1 MVNLA
6 TSLRAA
12 RALLVLLSTLMIP
25 LACMDASDVVLLEI
39 EGAGVLFG
47 QAFLDTDASGGL
59 SGADTPIAGV
69 EVVLLTATTGQV
81 SDRATTDSLGV
92 FTLVDVP
99 VGSYLISLD
108 SAALSDSLAT
118 LDDAPVTVA
127 VGDTARVNV
136 GVSYPIL
143 TLEEALES
151 TVGNRVFTSGIV
163 LNPRLNFDPTGQVHL
178 KGESLYLRTLNMARV
193 GINTGDSVRVLG
205 RVVTDNGRV
214 ALDDVT
220 AFRLVPQAE
229 LISPVDVSVADGAMA
244 AGGALDAALARV
256 ENVEI
261 TDTSTAVDGHFR
273 FWAVDGTDSI
283 EVVLRDFLGFN
294 TSVVRPDTILNIR
307 QATGLLTPFDDAG
320 TLRWRLLPRS
330 PADVTL
336 EFRVADLS
344 VTAAFDT
351 VQASLGDTVEVTVV
365 AANAGPFIARGLEV
379 QDTIPTAL
387 SFLSSSAT
395 TGSYDDATGVWAI
408 GDLPAGV
415 ADTLVIR
422 MEVSDG
428 TPALIGNIA
437 ESLGLVTEVDANVV
451 NNGVIVF
458 LTIS

>member
-1 MVNLA
+1 MTRQS
-6 TSLRAA
+6 TSFRAA
-12 RALLVLLSTLMIP
+12 RALLVGLSTLMIP
-25 LACMDASDVVLLEI
+25 LACTDASDVVLLEI

-59 SGADTPIAGV
+59 SGGDTPIAGV
-69 EVVLLTATTGQV
+69 DVVLLTATTAQV
-81 SDRATTDSLGV
+81 ADRATTDSLGT
-92 FTLVDVP
+92 FTLFDVP

-108 SAALSDSLAT
+108 SIVLSDSLAV
-118 LDDAPVTVA
+118 LEDAPVTVA

-136 GVSYPIL
+136 GVSYPIV
-143 TLEEALES
+143 TLEEALGS

-163 LNPRLNFDPTGQVHL
+163 LNPRVNFDPTGQVHL
-178 KGESLYLRTLNMARV
+178 KGDSLYLRTLNMARI

-205 RVVTDNGRV
+205 RVIADNGRI
-214 ALDDVT
+214 ALDDVI

-229 LISPVDVSVADGAMA
+229 LISPVDVTVAEGAMA
-244 AGGALDAALARV
+244 GGGALDAALARI

-273 FWAVDGTDSI
+273 FWAIDGTDSI

-294 TSVVRPDTILNIR
+294 TSLVRPDTILNIR
-307 QATGLLTPFDDAG
+307 QATGLLTPFEDAG
-320 TLRWRLLPRS
+320 VVRWRLLPRS
-330 PADVTL
+330 PSDVTL
-336 EFRVADLS
+336 EFRVADVS

-351 VQASLGDTVEVTVV
+351 VQASLGDTVAVTVV
-365 AANAGPFIARGLEV
+365 AANAGPLTARGLEV
-379 QDTIPTAL
+379 QDTVPTAL
-387 SFLSSSAT
+387 TFVSSTAT
-395 TGSYDDATGVWAI
+395 AGSYDDGTGVWTI
-408 GDLPAGV
+408 GDLSAGA

-437 ESLGLVTEVDANVV
+437 ESLGLVTEVDPNVV

>member
-1 MVNLA
+1 MAGL
-6 TSLRAA
+6 SMYSRAA
-12 RALLVLLSTLMIP
+12 RALLTVLSVVFIP
-25 LACMDASDVVLLEI
+25 LACTDASDVVLLEI

-59 SGADTPIAGV
+59 SGGDTPIAGV
-69 EVVLLTATTGQV
+69 DVVLLTATTAQV
-81 SDRATTDSLGV
+81 ADRATTDSLGV
-92 FTLVDVP
+92 FTLLDVP

-108 SAALSDSLAT
+108 SAALSDSLAV
-118 LDDAPVTVA
+118 LDDVPVTVA
-127 VGDTARVNV
+127 VGDTARIDV

-143 TLEEALES
+143 TLEEALGS

-193 GINTGDSVRVLG
+193 GISVGDSVRVLG
-205 RVVTDNGRV
+205 RVVTDNGRA

-229 LISPVDVSVADGAMA
+229 LVSPVDVSVSDGATA
-244 AGGALDAALARV
+244 SGGALDAALARV
-256 ENVEI
+256 QNVEI

-273 FWAVDGTDSI
+273 FWAVDGSDSI

-294 TSVVRPDTILNIR
+294 TSVVRPDTVLNIS

-320 TLRWRLLPRS
+320 VVRWRLLPRS

-336 EFRVADLS
+336 EFRVADVS

-365 AANAGPFIARGLEV
+365 AANAGPLTARGVEV
-379 QDTIPTAL
+379 QDTVPTAL
-387 SFLSSSAT
+387 TFVSSTAT
-395 TGSYDDATGVWAI
+395 TGSYDDGTGVWTI
-408 GDLPAGV
+408 GDLSSGA

-437 ESLGLVTEVDANVV
+437 ESLGLVTEVDPNVV

>member
-1 MVNLA
+1 MAGL
-6 TSLRAA
+6 SMSSRAA
-12 RALLVLLSTLMIP
+12 RALLTVLSVVFIP
-25 LACMDASDVVLLEI
+25 LACTDASDVVLLEI

-59 SGADTPIAGV
+59 SGGDTPIAGV
-69 EVVLLTATTGQV
+69 DVVLLTATTAQV
-81 SDRATTDSLGV
+81 ADRATTDSLGV
-92 FTLVDVP
+92 FTLLDVP

-108 SAALSDSLAT
+108 SAALSDSLAV

-127 VGDTARVNV
+127 VGDTARIDV

-143 TLEEALES
+143 TLEEALEA

-178 KGESLYLRTLNMARV
+178 KGASLYLRTLNMARV
-193 GINTGDSVRVLG
+193 GISVGDSVRVLG

-220 AFRLVPQAE
+220 ALRLVPQAE
-229 LISPVDVSVADGAMA
+229 LVSPVDVSVSDGAIA
-244 AGGALDAALARV
+244 SGGALDAALARIQ
-256 ENVEI
+256 NVEI

-273 FWAVDGTDSI
+273 FWAVDGADSI

-294 TSVVRPDTILNIR
+294 TSVVRPDTVLNIS

-320 TLRWRLLPRS
+320 TVRWRLLPRAPS
-330 PADVTL
+330 DVVL
-336 EFRVADLS
+336 EVRVADVS
-344 VTAAFDT
+344 VTAALDT

-365 AANAGPFIARGLEV
+365 AANAGPFPARGLEV

-387 SFLSSSAT
+387 SFVSSRAT
-395 TGSYDDATGVWAI
+395 TGSYDDATGVWTI
-408 GDLPAGV
+408 GDLSAGA

-428 TPALIGNIA
+428 TPALVGNIA
-437 ESLGLVTEVDANVV
+437 ESLGLVTEVDPNVV

>member
-1 MVNLA
+1 MANLS
-6 TSLRAA
+6 TSSRAG
-12 RALLVLLSTLMIP
+12 RALLIVLSTLLVP
-25 LACMDASDVVLLEI
+25 LACSDASDVVLLEI

-69 EVVLLTATTGQV
+69 DVVLLTATTGQV
-81 SDRATTDSLGV
+81 ADRATTDSLGV
-92 FTLVDVP
+92 FTLFEVP

-108 SAALSDSLAT
+108 SAALSDSVAV
-118 LDDAPVTVA
+118 LDDSPVTVS
-127 VGDTARVNV
+127 VGDTARVDV

-143 TLEEALES
+143 TLEEALAS

-178 KGESLYLRTLNMARV
+178 KGESLYLRTLNMARI
-193 GINTGDSVRVLG
+193 GINGGDSVRVLG

-244 AGGALDAALARV
+244 AGGALDAALARI

-307 QATGLLTPFDDAG
+307 QASGLLTPFDDAG
-320 TLRWRLLPRS
+320 MVRWRLLPRAPS
-330 PADVTL
+330 DVILEVRLADV
-336 EFRVADLS
+336 S
-344 VTAAFDT
+344 VTAALDT

-365 AANAGPFIARGLEV
+365 AANVGPFTARGLEV

-387 SFLSSSAT
+387 SYVSSTAT

-408 GDLPAGV
+408 GDLSAGA

-437 ESLGLVTEVDANVV
+437 ESLGLVTEVDPNVV